1 MSFQLLCKQDEAH
14 DDSIWSVAWCSNSL
28 DGIEYI
34 LTGGADGVVK
44 VKTKPN
50 TIYLPDP
57 YFNLTHHKFCL
68 NGRSELEMA

>member
-1 MSFQLLCKQDEAH
+1 MSLFIFVEFRMSFQLLCKQDEAH

-44 VKTKPN
+44 VNQTQHFLPTRSLLTLPTTK
-50 TIYLPDP
+50 
-57 YFNLTHHKFCL
+57 CV
-68 NGRSELEMA
+68 

>member
-44 VKTKPN
+44 VNQPN
-50 TIYLPDP
+50 PTLRYEP
-57 YFNLTHHKFCL
+57 
-68 NGRSELEMA
+68 

>member
-44 VKTKPN
+44 VPNSAQFILVERLLALKCTKTK
-50 TIYLPDP
+50 IA
-57 YFNLTHHKFCL
+57 F
-68 NGRSELEMA
+68 

>member
-44 VKTKPN
+44 V
-50 TIYLPDP
+50 LSS
-57 YFNLTHHKFCL
+57 F
-68 NGRSELEMA
+68 

>member
-44 VKTKPN
+44 VKTHQN
-50 TIYLPDP
+50 RHFIYSYPTLPYPKCSRQRD
-57 YFNLTHHKFCL
+57 
-68 NGRSELEMA
+68 E

>member
-44 VKTKPN
+44 VNPQTLFTIVAIPLVKTTK
-50 TIYLPDP
+50 I
-57 YFNLTHHKFCL
+57 
-68 NGRSELEMA
+68 

>member
-1 MSFQLLCKQDEAH
+1 MIYVFVYLFVAFRMSFQLLCKQDEAH

-44 VKTKPN
+44 VNQPN
-50 TIYLPDP
+50 STFRYEPCP
-57 YFNLTHHKFCL
+57 P
-68 NGRSELEMA
+68 

>member
-50 TIYLPDP
+50 TFYQPVP
-57 YFNLTHHKFCL
+57 YFILTHYKICL
-68 NGRSELEMA
+68 NSRSELEMA

>member
-1 MSFQLLCKQDEAH
+1 MIYVFVYLFFVEFRMSFQLLCKQDEAH

-44 VKTKPN
+44 VN
-50 TIYLPDP
+50 
-57 YFNLTHHKFCL
+57 HL
-68 NGRSELEMA
+68 NPTRFDLYQPCPP

>member
-44 VKTKPN
+44 VKSP
-50 TIYLPDP
+50 IYFQPD
-57 YFNLTHHKFCL
+57 L
-68 NGRSELEMA
+68 NPSPVKTRRKVQ

>member
-44 VKTKPN
+44 VKSPN
-50 TIYLPDP
+50 PTYFQPD
-57 YFNLTHHKFCL
+57 L
-68 NGRSELEMA
+68 NPSPVKTRRKVQ